1 MRARRESLGTVG
13 TEGQWAI
20 ARSFMMLCFAAAGL
34 LVLTYQP
41 SRSRSPRAAH
51 RSSAPQPSATVSP
64 LPPVSPSGDL
74 PSRPGGWQPGAIA
87 PIVPVAPQAAMPPA
101 SQTGSTPSPQP
112 APAAVPSPTPPS
124 PSSRPA
130 PSPLSAASQS
140 PALVRVGSA
149 SRSGSLAQ
157 EQAVS
162 ASSRNSNRSAPER
175 AISAEIASRI
185 AALATGILPP
195 TPSQAAPR
203 VQSRPAADSPPLQAS
218 GFVPVQ
224 SAHKVL
230 TTLPLHTP
238 RLVVDLSDRQVYFY
252 HGDQIKASYPVAIG
266 QDGWETPQGTFRVI
280 DRQTYP
286 LWEHPITKE
295 LIGNDLRNPLG
306 TRWISFWT
314 DGVHSIGFHGT
325 NRDDSVGQ
333 AVSHGCLR
341 MRNADIEALYD
352 SVALGT
358 PVLVRE

>member
-1 MRARRESLGTVG
+1 MVRARRESLGTVG
-13 TEGQWAI
+13 TDGQWAI
-20 ARSFMMLCFAAAGL
+20 ARGFMMLCFAAAGL

-41 SRSRSPRAAH
+41 SRSRSPHAAH
-51 RSSAPQPSATVSP
+51 RLSAPQPSATVSP
-64 LPPVSPSGDL
+64 VPPVSPSGDL
-74 PSRPGGWQPGAIA
+74 PSRPGGWQPRAIA
-87 PIVPVAPQAAMPPA
+87 PIVPVAPQSATPPA
-101 SQTGSTPSPQP
+101 PQTGSTPSPQP
-112 APAAVPSPTPPS
+112 APAAVPSPAPPS
-124 PSSRPA
+124 PSSSPV
-130 PSPLSAASQS
+130 PSALSATSP
-140 PALVRVGSA
+140 PALVQTGSA
-149 SRSGSLAQ
+149 SRSLSSAQ
-157 EQAVS
+157 VQAVS
-162 ASSRNSNRSAPER
+162 VSSRNSDRSAPER
-175 AISAEIASRI
+175 AL

-195 TPSQAAPR
+195 TPSQADPR
-203 VQSRPAADSPPLQAS
+203 VQPRTAGSPRPQAS

-224 SAHKVL
+224 SARKTL

-295 LIGNDLRNPLG
+295 LIGNDPRNPLG

-352 SVALGT
+352 EVALGT
-358 PVLVRE
+358 PVTVRE